1 MRLKCR
7 YEGDIRTVI
16 VQPEHDF
23 SQVKKRLSSDYGFEV
38 ALKYEDSDK
47 DMITLSSQNDF
58 DDMFHLGIET
68 INVHVTEAAL
78 LPNLSQRNRSNSI
91 TNSNRS
97 SASLF
102 LINPNMSAINMSN
115 NVATGNSGT
124 VQLQRMFSATTRL
137 ERFPSIDSTNSLLSN
152 NSQQQEFQFDRN
164 IRWKRGEMLGQGA
177 FGVVYLGL
185 NIDSGELM
193 AVKQMAIDEVSSREL
208 SSLEN
213 EINLLRNLGH
223 QNIVRYIGTEVTPT
237 ALSIFLEYAP
247 GGSLKALIDK
257 FGHLEEGVAKSY
269 TRQLLLG
276 LEYLHRNGI
285 AHRDIKGA
293 NCLVG
298 NDGVIKLADFGN
310 SKQWRSTG
318 KGSGAGHTQASGDLK
333 GTPSWMA
340 PEVIREQ
347 GGIISWKKA
356 DVWSLACTTLEMTTG
371 KPPWSQFQN
380 SVTILYHIA
389 CQDTLPEY
397 PKGASVELLTF
408 LNVCLQRDPSRRP
421 DITSLLLHSFVAN
434 AGMPMQVP
442 HHI

>member
-177 FGVVYLGL
+177 FGVV
-185 NIDSGELM
+185 
-193 AVKQMAIDEVSSREL
+193 
-208 SSLEN
+208 
-213 EINLLRNLGH
+213 
-223 QNIVRYIGTEVTPT
+223 
-237 ALSIFLEYAP
+237 
-247 GGSLKALIDK
+247 
-257 FGHLEEGVAKSY
+257 
-269 TRQLLLG
+269 
-276 LEYLHRNGI
+276 
-285 AHRDIKGA
+285 
-293 NCLVG
+293 
-298 NDGVIKLADFGN
+298 
-310 SKQWRSTG
+310 
-318 KGSGAGHTQASGDLK
+318 
-333 GTPSWMA
+333 
-340 PEVIREQ
+340 
-347 GGIISWKKA
+347 
-356 DVWSLACTTLEMTTG
+356 
-371 KPPWSQFQN
+371 
-380 SVTILYHIA
+380 
-389 CQDTLPEY
+389 
-397 PKGASVELLTF
+397 
-408 LNVCLQRDPSRRP
+408 
-421 DITSLLLHSFVAN
+421 
-434 AGMPMQVP
+434 
-442 HHI
+442 